1 MSFIKID
8 NKVINLQ
15 DFTINLLYNKKY
27 VYISQKYYIDNN
39 YMNIYNLDD
48 NFFE

>member
-1 MSFIKID
+1 MEQCFDSTFKLMD
-8 NKVINLQ
+8 
-15 DFTINLLYNKKY
+15 
-27 VYISQKYYIDNN
+27 YIDNN